1 MQCKDTLHHGYSG
14 TVPERILT
22 PLDNF
27 PPFLFL
33 RFYSVLM
40 TFFIMETFLGLFRRA
55 VGNSATHVAVTTKGV
70 CKIYIYIYTGR
81 HRRNGSNFG
90 REFLM
95 LNYTDIT
102 QNTYIQS
109 WTVTEIMVREKCG
122 HIAFPRTVRLQLC
135 SALTV
140 REECGTHFCDGTS
153 SAQRDKIAF
162 HYCRYVQ
169 CLVTPR
175 TTEIWVRVFL

>member
-70 CKIYIYIYTGR
+70 CKIYIYIYIYRVSQEERTKLRGV
-81 HRRNGSNFG
+81 
-90 REFLM
+90 FLM

-109 WTVTEIMVREKCG
+109 
-122 HIAFPRTVRLQLC
+122 
-135 SALTV
+135 
-140 REECGTHFCDGTS
+140 
-153 SAQRDKIAF
+153 
-162 HYCRYVQ
+162 
-169 CLVTPR
+169 
-175 TTEIWVRVFL
+175 